1 MKRSKVAG
9 GVEAVGRIPSF
20 AVIGAGHGGLAM
32 AAALSVKG
40 FTVSLYNRS
49 PERLA
54 EVKRLGGVQLS
65 GPISGF
71 GRLDIVTTDIGRAIA
86 GVDVIMVVL
95 PAVGHRAVAEAC
107 APYLA
112 DGQMIVLNP
121 GRTGG
126 ALEFNAVLQE
136 KRVTARVIVAEAQTF
151 IFASRTVA
159 PAHARIFGLKY
170 DVPVAA
176 LPASETPVVVE
187 TLRKAFTQFSPAE
200 SVLKT
205 SFDNIGAIFH
215 PAPTLLNSGRI
226 EATSGDFEYYH
237 EGITP
242 SVASI
247 IERMDQE
254 RTAVAAALGVE
265 AISAWDWLGVAY
277 GAYGSSLY
285 EAVQNNKGYSGIK
298 APSTL
303 QHRYIFEDVPASL
316 VPMASIGDMLGIETR
331 TMKSIINLACIAH
344 GIDYWHIGRT
354 VTRLGLAGM
363 SADEIRD
370 FVAGTPAVANVS

>member
-1 MKRSKVAG
+1 MKRRKLMPG
-9 GVEAVGRIPSF
+9 GEKIGRIPTF

-32 AAALSVKG
+32 AGALAVKG
-40 FTVSLYNRS
+40 FTVNLYNRS

-54 EVKRLGGVQLS
+54 EVVRLGGVQLS

-71 GRLDIVTTDIGRAIA
+71 AQLTTITTDIGQAIA
-86 GVDVIMVVL
+86 GTDVIMVVL
-95 PAVGHRAVAEAC
+95 PAIGHRAIAEAC

-112 DGQMIVLNP
+112 DGQIVVLNP

-126 ALEFNAVLQE
+126 ALEFNAVLLE
-136 KRVTARVIVAEAQTF
+136 KGVRARVTVAEAQTF
-151 IFASRTVA
+151 IFASRTVG
-159 PAHARIFGLKY
+159 PAQSRIFGLKY

-176 LPASETPVVVE
+176 LPSTATPAVVE
-187 TLRKAFTQFSPAE
+187 VLRKAFPQFSAAE

-226 EATSGDFEYYH
+226 ESTAGDFEYYH

-254 RTAVAAALGVE
+254 RMAVAAALGIE

-277 GAYGSSLY
+277 GSSGASLY
-285 EAVQNNKGYSGIK
+285 EAVQNNTGYSGIK
-298 APSTL
+298 APASL

-316 VPMASIGDMLGIETR
+316 VPMASIGEMLGVDTR
-331 TMKSIINLACIAH
+331 TIKSVINLASVAH
-344 GIDYWHIGRT
+344 GIDYWQIGRT
-354 VTRLGLAGM
+354 AARLGLAGM
-363 SADEIRD
+363 SAAEVRD
-370 FVAGTPAVANVS
+370 FVAGTTAVEYVS